1 MQKLLIFINHFFN
14 YFFYK
19 IKLKKIK
26 KLNIKHLF
34 FSDKKF
40 YYNKFK
46 GKYINNLID
55 PYFDLLT
62 NEKKLKIEIIQN
74 VIPNKP
80 KLFKPTYL
88 NLYSIGILNLI
99 FYKFNFLSKIKFR
112 NEFYLKINKI
122 EKKYLLKLDKFQINK
137 DLENIILQSTIF
149 EKILKNI
156 NPKIVYI
163 SCYYSLENFA
173 ISYACNKL
181 KIKCIDI
188 QHGGIENYHLMYSNW
203 NSINI
208 NKNNLLPKNFMIWD
222 KRQITNKT
230 LPNKKIANYSEVGK
244 LPIKYWSQNKT
255 DSDDYTNLNTRN
267 FLESTKKYKRVILVC
282 LTTIFPPQVIRLINS
297 TPTNY
302 FWLIR
307 SHPRHGNLNNLHKIL
322 KKKIKN
328 NRKYNL
334 ILASTIDINFLL
346 EISNRFI
353 TDYSS
358 TIYDA
363 DYFKIPKLS
372 IQKKN
377 YLFESWKRNKICI
390 FETKDNKIK
399 QFLK

>member
-1 MQKLLIFINHFFN
+1 M
-14 YFFYK
+14 
-19 IKLKKIK
+19 
-26 KLNIKHLF
+26 
-34 FSDKKF
+34 
-40 YYNKFK
+40 
-46 GKYINNLID
+46 
-55 PYFDLLT
+55 
-62 NEKKLKIEIIQN
+62 
-74 VIPNKP
+74 
-80 KLFKPTYL
+80 
-88 NLYSIGILNLI
+88 
-99 FYKFNFLSKIKFR
+99 
-112 NEFYLKINKI
+112 KINKI

-267 FLESTKKYKRVILVC
+267 FLESTKKYKRE
-282 LTTIFPPQVIRLINS
+282 
-297 TPTNY
+297 Y
-302 FWLIR
+302 
-307 SHPRHGNLNNLHKIL
+307 
-322 KKKIKN
+322 
-328 NRKYNL
+328 
-334 ILASTIDINFLL
+334 
-346 EISNRFI
+346 
-353 TDYSS
+353 
-358 TIYDA
+358 
-363 DYFKIPKLS
+363 
-372 IQKKN
+372 
-377 YLFESWKRNKICI
+377 
-390 FETKDNKIK
+390 
-399 QFLK
+399 